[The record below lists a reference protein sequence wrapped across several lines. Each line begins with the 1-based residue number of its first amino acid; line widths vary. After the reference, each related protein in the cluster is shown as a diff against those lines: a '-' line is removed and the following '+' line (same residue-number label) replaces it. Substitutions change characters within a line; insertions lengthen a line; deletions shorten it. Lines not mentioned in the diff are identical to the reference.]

1 MKQASEKAGRAEA
14 GRRSSSLR
22 TLTATEL
29 GDGSQV
35 FSGGR
40 GGASGRERVRRR
52 HSGRGP
58 ENFVPFSS
66 TPSPCGLVPLWI
78 DYRLP
83 PILLPPPLA
92 SGPSAVPKGGKRAAL
107 RVSNQPSG
115 PATPPILQQ
124 PLPHRT
130 PFVQPLSLPAPG
142 WAGSAVSSPPES
154 LGGRAGGC
162 SPPPPPRRGS
172 PRRGHPGAEANRPP
186 PPACAICRLSA
197 SLRGPR
203 SQAPAGVGSC

>member
-14 GRRSSSLR
+14 GTRSSSLR

-40 GGASGRERVRRR
+40 GGVGTRTCTTATLGTGSRKLCALLQDPQPLWISSLVDRLSPAPHPVTPSSGLWALR
-52 HSGRGP
+52 
-58 ENFVPFSS
+58 SS
-66 TPSPCGLVPLWI
+66 QGWKKGSAAGLQPALRPGDPSYPPATPSPPCSFC
-78 DYRLP
+78 
-83 PILLPPPLA
+83 PPPL
-92 SGPSAVPKGGKRAAL
+92 SPGSRLGPIRS
-107 RVSNQPSG
+107 
-115 PATPPILQQ
+115 LQ
-124 PLPHRT
+124 
-130 PFVQPLSLPAPG
+130 
-142 WAGSAVSSPPES
+142 PPES